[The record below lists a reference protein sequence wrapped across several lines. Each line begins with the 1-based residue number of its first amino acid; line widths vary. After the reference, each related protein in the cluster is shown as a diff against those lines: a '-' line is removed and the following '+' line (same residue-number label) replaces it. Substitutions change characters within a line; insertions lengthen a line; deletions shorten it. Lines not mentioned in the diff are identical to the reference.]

1 VEVKKLE
8 LEECHY
14 NINMSEIKVN
24 TLKKRNGSTI
34 TIGESGDTVTI
45 TPGITA
51 ASLTSGTIPDAR
63 FPATLPAVSGAN
75 LTNLPAETKPTI
87 TNISPSA
94 IDADVGGTVTLTGA
108 NYASIP
114 KVELQRANGAVQS
127 ATSVTFSSATTIS
140 FTTGTAGLTNGQ
152 NVRII
157 VTNPDGNAV
166 RSGTDLVISDGPVFT
181 TTSLPNGESGQS
193 YSQNIDVTGDSAVTI
208 GTTVVAGALPSG
220 VTIGSTTNPSGNT
233 YRAVISGTL
242 PTVTSE
248 TQYSF
253 TVRATDAEG
262 QTTDQ
267 AFTITSEVG
276 ITNSG
281 GFC

>member
-1 VEVKKLE
+1 MSEVK
-8 LEECHY
+8 
-14 NINMSEIKVN
+14 VN
-24 TLKKRNGSTI
+24 KISPRSGSTI
-34 TIGESGDTVTI
+34 TIETGSNLSG
-45 TPGITA
+45 GGSGLTA
-51 ASLTSGTIPDAR
+51 LNATQLTSGTMPDAR

-87 TNISPSA
+87 TGISPSV

-114 KVELQRANGAVQS
+114 KVELQRANGLIQT
-127 ATSVTFSSATTIS
+127 ATSVTFTNSTTVS
-140 FTTGTAGLTNGQ
+140 FTTGTTGLTNGQ
-152 NVRII
+152 NVRILL
-157 VTNPDGNAV
+157 TNPDGNAV
-166 RSGTDLVISDGPVFT
+166 RSSSDLVISDGPAFT

-208 GTTVVAGALPSG
+208 GTSVVSGSLPSG
-220 VTIGSTTNPSGNT
+220 ITIGSTTNPSGST

-242 PTVTSE
+242 PVVASE

-253 TVRATDAEG
+253 TVRATDAQN

-276 ITNSG
+276 IQNSG